1 MNNFLCKLRK
11 LLIKDIPLIVLL
23 IESYTIGRAIA
34 IVIIVVYLILNNFFN
49 YDIEKYILEYLV
61 K

>member
-23 IESYTIGRAIA
+23 VESYTIGRVIA

-49 YDIEKYILEYLV
+49 YDIEKYILEYFV

>member
-11 LLIKDIPLIVLL
+11 LLKKDIPLIVLL
-23 IESYTIGRAIA
+23 IESYTIGRMIA